1 MTAARASMKAL
12 ELIAASTFDLVEI
25 PVPEPGP
32 DDLLVAVRSCGICG
46 SDIHGMD
53 GSSGRRIPP
62 LIMGH
67 EASGVVERCGSAV
80 TDWSG
85 GDRVTFDSTIY
96 CGQCCYCRSGRVN
109 LCGNREVL
117 GVSTPDFRRQ
127 GAFADFVLVP
137 ARICH
142 RVPDDVPFEEAAFAE
157 PVSVAL
163 HAVNRVKVRDG
174 ESAVVVGAGL
184 IGLLVVQALRRAG
197 CTNIIAIDLADERL
211 ELALQLGASSTLR
224 SDRENILEDIRA
236 LSGGEGP
243 EIVMEVVG
251 ISPTVEL
258 AVNAARKGGRVCL
271 VGNLASRVQFPLQ
284 AAVTRELDV
293 LGSCAINGEYPDAL
307 AAIAAGEID
316 VKALTSCVVP
326 LSEGASWFAR
336 LHEGSEPLLKVILRP
351 G

>member
-1 MTAARASMKAL
+1 MKAL
-12 ELIAASTFDLVEI
+12 ELISASTFDLIEK
-25 PVPEPGP
+25 PAPEPGP
-32 DDLLVAVRSCGICG
+32 DDLLVAVRACGICG

-67 EASGVVERCGSAV
+67 EAAGTVERCGSNV
-80 TDWSG
+80 TNWSE

-96 CGQCCYCRSGRVN
+96 CGECDYCHSGRVN
-109 LCGNREVL
+109 LCEDREVL

-142 RVPDDVPFEEAAFAE
+142 RVPDEVPFEEAAFAE

-163 HAVNRVKVRDG
+163 HAVNRVQIEKG

-211 ELALQLGASSTLR
+211 ELARQLGASSSLR
-224 SDRENILEDIRA
+224 SDHEDVLGEIRA
-236 LSGGEGP
+236 LTNGEGP
-243 EIVMEVVG
+243 EVVMEVVG

-258 AVNAARKGGRVCL
+258 AVNAARKGGRICL
-271 VGNLASRVQFPLQ
+271 VGNLAPSVQFPLQ
-284 AAVTRELDV
+284 AAVTRELEI
-293 LGSCAINGEYPDAL
+293 LGSCAINGEYPDAI

-316 VKALTSCVVP
+316 VRALTSCVVP
-326 LSEGASWFAR
+326 LAEGASWFTR
-336 LHEGSEPLLKVILRP
+336 LHEGREPLLKVILRP

>member
-1 MTAARASMKAL
+1 MKAL
-12 ELIAASTFDLVEI
+12 ELISSSTFDFVEK

-32 DDLLVAVRSCGICG
+32 DDLLVAVRACGICG

-62 LIMGH
+62 LVMGH
-67 EASGVVERCGSAV
+67 EAAGTVERCGSNV
-80 TDWSG
+80 TSWSE

-96 CGQCCYCRSGRVN
+96 CGECDYCRSGRVN
-109 LCGNREVL
+109 LCENREVL

-142 RVPDDVPFEEAAFAE
+142 RVPETVPFEEAAFAE

-163 HAVNRVKVRDG
+163 HAVNRVQIEKG

-211 ELALQLGASSTLR
+211 KLARQLGASSTLR
-224 SDRENILEDIRA
+224 SDQENILQEIHA
-236 LSGGEGP
+236 LTGGEGP
-243 EIVMEVVG
+243 EVVMEVVG

-258 AVNAARKGGRVCL
+258 AVNASRKGGRICL
-271 VGNLASRVQFPLQ
+271 VGNLAPSVQFPLQ
-284 AAVTRELDV
+284 AAVTRELDI
-293 LGSCAINGEYPDAL
+293 LGSCAINGEYPDAI

-316 VKALTSCVVP
+316 VRALTSCVVP
-326 LSEGASWFAR
+326 LAEGASWFAR
-336 LHEGSEPLLKVILRP
+336 LHEGDEPLLKVILRP